1 VPVLFGVGIDSA
13 AASSRVTT
21 TSSAGVFQ
29 LAVGSGIGAEYWLSR
44 HFSFGAELMLR
55 LMLSNFDPL
64 VVHLGTLAPGV
75 RATYYF

>member
-1 VPVLFGVGIDSA
+1 
-13 AASSRVTT
+13 
-21 TSSAGVFQ
+21 VFQ
-29 LAVGSGIGAEYWLSR
+29 LALGSGIGAEYWLSR